1 MSETSIRTPVGSE
14 TGERYPV
21 ALLLSLML
29 ATFMGLLDVSVATT
43 ALPSIQQSMHSDFA
57 GMQWVLDGYTVS
69 LAAVMLSAGALA
81 DRIGRKRTFLGG
93 VSVFT
98 VASLACACSPNLAV
112 LLTARIAQGA
122 AASTIVPGALS
133 LVTQSFP
140 DPRRR
145 TGALGLLSGVTSVSL
160 VAGPLVG
167 GPLTDAFGWPS
178 IFLINVPLGL
188 IAVLLGLRTLRE
200 SKNPERASFD
210 LSGQVLAVVWVGAL
224 TYGAV
229 AAGAG
234 GLTSPRAWISF
245 AVATAGFVAF
255 VVIESRHPT
264 PMLPIRMFTQPRF
277 AAVNLGSFAIGF
289 GGYTLFLL
297 FTLYLQGTRGFSATE
312 AAVHLLPHVL
322 SNSVGAL
329 LAGRLA
335 ARLGSPPVMCCGYVL
350 LIVGC
355 LGVVLFTAHTPYWLL
370 ATVFIITGLGVG
382 ISITPTNVAGLS
394 AVPTQRSGTASGI
407 ISTTRQ
413 SGSALGIAVLG
424 AIVDS
429 AASYTNGMHTA
440 VLVGTIPL
448 VLGTLMVLA
457 TPRRQPAAGAA

>member
-1 MSETSIRTPVGSE
+1 MPETSVQAPAQPST
-14 TGERYPV
+14 TQRYPV
-21 ALLLSLML
+21 ALLVSLML

-43 ALPSIQQSMHSDFA
+43 ALPSIQHSMHSDFA

-69 LAAVMLSAGALA
+69 LAAVMLSTGSLA

-93 VSVFT
+93 VSLFT
-98 VASLACACSPNLAV
+98 VASLACALSPSLAV
-112 LLTARIAQGA
+112 LLTSRIVQGA

-133 LVTQSFP
+133 LVTQSIP

-145 TGALGLLSGVTSVSL
+145 TGALGLLSGVGSISL

-188 IAVLLGLRTLRE
+188 IAVLLGMRTLRE

-210 LSGQVLAVVWVGAL
+210 LAGQVLAVVWVGAL

-229 AAGAG
+229 AAGAS
-234 GLTSPRAWISF
+234 GLASPRAWISF
-245 AVATAGFVAF
+245 ALAVAGFAAF
-255 VVIESRHPT
+255 VMIESRHSS
-264 PMLPIRMFTQPRF
+264 PMLPIRLFTQPRF

-312 AAVHLLPHVL
+312 AAIQLLPHVL
-322 SNSVGAL
+322 GNTVGAL
-329 LAGRLA
+329 IAGRLA
-335 ARLGSPPVMCCGYVL
+335 ARLGSPPVMCCGYLL
-350 LIVGC
+350 LIIGS
-355 LGVVLFTAHTPYWLL
+355 LGVVLFNAHTPYWLM
-370 ATVFIITGLGVG
+370 AIVFVITGLGVG

-394 AVPTQRSGTASGI
+394 AVPSQRSGTASGI

-429 AASYTNGMHTA
+429 AAIYTNGMHEA
-440 VLVGTIPL
+440 VLVGAIPL
-448 VLGTLMVLA
+448 VLGTLMVVA
-457 TPRRQPAAGAA
+457 TTRRQRTAPAA